1 MDVLEVEGR
10 LALLQMTEDVFIFF
24 RTSRSHSFCWG
35 PDILQILLRGGIGSS
50 FSRLSNGTFIND
62 VWV

>member
-35 PDILQILLRGGIGSS
+35 PDILLRGGIGSS

>member
-10 LALLQMTEDVFIFF
+10 LALLRMTEDVFIFF
-24 RTSRSHSFCWG
+24 EQADLFSSFCWR
-35 PDILQILLRGGIGSS
+35 PDTLLRGGIGSS